1 MKTLLLVLILTVITK
16 IFPDKPVLTSTCEEF
31 PTIEEGFIASD
42 IVISGKIISEEP
54 SNDADLIVL
63 PEAEMEEDHSGAD
76 EIEYRRFRAAVQHIY
91 KGKVNTEMI
100 MIKTPAEESACGF
113 TFAVGREYIIYGWV
127 ADNNQADNRLIKNNV
142 SDLIFATNLCTR
154 TREWNPEEHGA
165 LVLMTKKL

>member
-1 MKTLLLVLILTVITK
+1 MKTLLLVLILPVIIK
-16 IFPDKPVLTSTCEEF
+16 IFPGNPAMTCTCEEF
-31 PTIEEGFIASD
+31 PTIEEGFLASD

-63 PEAEMEEDHSGAD
+63 PESEMEEDHSGAD
-76 EIEYRRFRAAVQHIY
+76 EIEYKRFRAAIQHTY

-100 MIKTPAEESACGF
+100 MIKTPAEESACGY
-113 TFAVGREYIIYGWV
+113 TFAVGGDYIIYGWV
-127 ADNNQADNRLIKNNV
+127 ADNNKANKRLIKNNV

-165 LVLMTKKL
+165 LVLLTKK